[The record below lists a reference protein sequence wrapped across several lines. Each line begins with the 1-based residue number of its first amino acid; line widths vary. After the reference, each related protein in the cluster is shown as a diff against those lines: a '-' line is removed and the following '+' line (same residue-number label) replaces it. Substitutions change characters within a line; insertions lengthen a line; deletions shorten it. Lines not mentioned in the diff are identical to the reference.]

1 MRKFVSELLD
11 SKGHRVDSVHPDDS
25 VYRALESMADKNIGA
40 VVVLDDDEAMVGI
53 FSERDYARKGV
64 LQGRIARDTPVG
76 ELMTSVVATVGPG
89 QSIED
94 CMQLM
99 TDERVRHLP
108 VIDDGDLIGIISIGD
123 VVNSIITR
131 QRHMIRQLENYITG
145 QA

>member
-11 SKGHRVDSVHPDDS
+11 SKGHRVYSVHPDDS
-25 VYRALESMADKNIGA
+25 VFRALEVMAEKNIGA
-40 VVVLDDDEAMVGI
+40 VIVLDDDDEMVGI

-64 LQGRIARDTPVG
+64 LQGRIARDTSVADV
-76 ELMTSVVATVGPG
+76 MTSVVATVGPG

-94 CMQLM
+94 CMEMM
-99 TDERVRHLP
+99 TDKRVRHLP
-108 VIDDGDLIGIISIGD
+108 VLDDGRLIGIISIGD

>member
-11 SKGHRVDSVHPDDS
+11 SKGHRVHSVDPQDT
-25 VYRALESMADKNIGA
+25 VLRALEVMAEKNIGA
-40 VVVLDDDEAMVGI
+40 VVVLDESREMVGI

-64 LQGRIARDTPVG
+64 LHGRVARDTPVG
-76 ELMTSVVATVGPG
+76 DLMSSVVFTVGPS

-94 CMQLM
+94 CMELM
-99 TDERVRHLP
+99 TDKRVRHLP
-108 VIDDGDLIGIISIGD
+108 VVDEGELIGIISIGD
-123 VVNSIITR
+123 VVNSIIKR